1 MKRNINKW
9 IQIKPSKS
17 FKFSILINYYPL
29 TKLEIVGKKALSYY
43 KFTSYIKTRIQCHT
57 SRYLIVR
64 QTNHKTHNDYCLLA
78 ANMVAAINISEGH
91 RHIVAQIINT
101 LAEVSFMSYVAA
113 GPFFYCI
120 VDPLEKVNILTQVL
134 SKCKW
139 KIKCTVC
146 DVKYSSFRRSW
157 RIVYIVICRSLIIS
171 CIYILQQYL
180 RGLNHYTPFCLP
192 FYNRTWGST
201 LYVVVDCVGVSCLV
215 PMLL

>member
-1 MKRNINKW
+1 MDTNKTIKIVQIQYINQLLSTYKAW
-9 IQIKPSKS
+9 NSR
-17 FKFSILINYYPL
+17 
-29 TKLEIVGKKALSYY
+29 KKEAFSYY

-57 SRYLIVR
+57 SRYLIVH

-78 ANMVAAINISEGH
+78 ANIVAAINISEGH
-91 RHIVAQIINT
+91 RHIGAQIINT
-101 LAEVSFMSYVAA
+101 RGGQLYELCC
-113 GPFFYCI
+113 GRTIFYCI

-180 RGLNHYTPFCLP
+180 RGLNHSTPFCLP
-192 FYNRTWGST
+192 FYNSTWQHPICCSW
-201 LYVVVDCVGVSCLV
+201 LCRCKLSCTSAAIIILV
-215 PMLL
+215 I